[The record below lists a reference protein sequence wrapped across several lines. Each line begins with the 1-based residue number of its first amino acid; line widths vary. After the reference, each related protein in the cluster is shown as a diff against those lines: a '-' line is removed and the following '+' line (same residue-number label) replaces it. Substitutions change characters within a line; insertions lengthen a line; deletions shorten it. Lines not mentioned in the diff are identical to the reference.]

1 MNALSDHLA
10 SGATHLCHCW
20 AVTRADGVTLG
31 FTDHDLALTFDGIRF
46 APETGLSARA
56 VASTTGLS
64 VNNSDAV
71 GALSS
76 DAITEADITAGRY
89 DAAQVRVWRVRWD
102 DVVQRDLRFAGTLGE
117 MTRAKGG
124 FQAELRGLTEP
135 LNQPQGRSYLP
146 SCAAV
151 LGDARCRF
159 NPDDPAYRFTAPP
172 VAVDGGRVFRFAGLP
187 MFHDGWFTGGDLLV
201 TTGAAQG
208 LRGPVKT
215 DRLLDGLR
223 EITLWD
229 PIRAAVG
236 VADLLALTAGCDKAA
251 QTCRV
256 KFANLLNFQGFPDIP
271 GDDWLVAVPRSDGNL
286 TGQSRRGK

>member
-56 VASTTGLS
+56 LASTTGLS

-102 DVVQRDLRFAGTLGE
+102 DVVQRDLHFAGTLGE

-159 NPDDPAYRFTAPP
+159 NPDDPAYRFTAQP
-172 VAVDGGRVFRFAGLP
+172 VAVADARLFRFAGQQ

-208 LRGPVKT
+208 LRGSVKT
-215 DRLLDGLR
+215 DRLVGGLR

-236 VADLLALTAGCDKAA
+236 VADMLTLTAGCDKAA